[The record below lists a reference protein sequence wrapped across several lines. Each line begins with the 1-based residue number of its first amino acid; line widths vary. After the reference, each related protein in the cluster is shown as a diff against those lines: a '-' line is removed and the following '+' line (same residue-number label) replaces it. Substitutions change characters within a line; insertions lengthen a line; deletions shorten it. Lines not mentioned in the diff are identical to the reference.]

1 MILLNDLSQ
10 VLQANDPEEKRI
22 ITGVNWHEY
31 ETFISNV
38 ADNSNYRIAYLDKV
52 LEIVSPSRRHE
63 SEKTRIGTLLE
74 AYFLETDIEYFP
86 TGSTTFRK
94 EIQQAG
100 AEPDESYC
108 LETEKD
114 FPDLVIEV
122 IITSGGIN
130 RLQLYQR
137 LGIREVW
144 FWQNDTF
151 SIYHLQEETP
161 DILRET
167 FGYELINNSQVLP
180 DLDINLLSECVR
192 NPSPLAA
199 VKEFRQRWRR
209 T

>member
-1 MILLNDLSQ
+1 MILLNDLFQ
-10 VLQANDPEEKRI
+10 LLQANDPEEKRI

-31 ETFISNV
+31 ETFISNL

-52 LEIVSPSRRHE
+52 LEIVSPNRRHE
-63 SEKTRIGTLLE
+63 TEKTRIGTLLE

-86 TGSTTFRK
+86 IGSTTFRK
-94 EIQQAG
+94 ETQQAG

-122 IITSGGIN
+122 IITSGRIN

-137 LGIREVW
+137 LGIREIW

-161 DILRET
+161 DIFRET
-167 FGYELINNSQVLP
+167 FSYELINNSQFLP

-199 VKEFRQRWRR
+199 VKEFRQSLHRP
-209 T
+209 